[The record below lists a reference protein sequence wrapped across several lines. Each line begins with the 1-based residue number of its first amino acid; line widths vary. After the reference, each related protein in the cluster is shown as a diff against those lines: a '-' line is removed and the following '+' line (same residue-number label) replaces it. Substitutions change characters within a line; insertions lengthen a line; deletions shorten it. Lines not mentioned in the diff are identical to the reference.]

1 MILKQKL
8 GGVRN
13 KWKNP
18 LHKKI
23 GQASPYPLLPKVVFS
38 FGFFGR
44 AEISQNH
51 KQLHPF
57 CALATIG
64 KLSREGAVS

>member
-1 MILKQKL
+1 MEKSIAQKNRSGL
-8 GGVRN
+8 
-13 KWKNP
+13 
-18 LHKKI
+18 
-23 GQASPYPLLPKVVFS
+23 PYPLLPKVVFS
-38 FGFFGR
+38 FGFFDR